1 MNILNQLGK
10 FGKLLQES
18 VRDYI
23 SLNTQLKQ
31 LTIENKAILLLC
43 QQAIARVNQSTS
55 LNPSDIEGLI
65 AVIQHEKITI
75 KVHFTP
81 VQILFKGDIIEGKL
95 KLLSKPDIETDSLIY
110 RPLVLIWKTL
120 LGGKIDKKALPE
132 KMRIEG
138 DIIYYEFSKEQVPL
152 IDALFHKVE
161 DNSVLNLDLI
171 EGRLIIES
179 QVSINWRDINLQEL
193 SQIFNLFSKSKLIQ
207 K

>member
-1 MNILNQLGK
+1 LCN
-10 FGKLLQES
+10 
-18 VRDYI
+18 
-23 SLNTQLKQ
+23 
-31 LTIENKAILLLC
+31 AC
-43 QQAIARVNQSTS
+43 QQAIARVNQLTS
-55 LNPSDIEGLI
+55 LNPSDTRGLI

-110 RPLVLIWKTL
+110 RPIVLIWKTL
-120 LGGKIDKKALPE
+120 LGGKIDNKTLPE

-138 DIIYYEFSKEQVPL
+138 DIIYYEFSKDQVPL
-152 IDALFHKVE
+152 IDALFHKIE